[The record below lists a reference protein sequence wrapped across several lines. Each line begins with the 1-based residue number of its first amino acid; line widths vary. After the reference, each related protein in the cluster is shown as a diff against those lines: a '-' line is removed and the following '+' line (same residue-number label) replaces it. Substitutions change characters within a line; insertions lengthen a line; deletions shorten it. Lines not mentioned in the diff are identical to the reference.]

1 MSEEDREW
9 LEQAM
14 KQYTFDE
21 AGKLKEIVQ
30 QMKHDVNANFQVENG
45 AKSGDEL
52 YEMLEQ
58 LQEIIEMHERNTLNF
73 FVMGGMEFLL
83 AFI

>member
-21 AGKLKEIVQ
+21 AGKLKETVE
-30 QMKHDVNANFQVENG
+30 QMKKDYEADFDHVRG
-45 AKSGDEL
+45 AKQGDEL
-52 YEMLEQ
+52 Y
-58 LQEIIEMHERNTLNF
+58 
-73 FVMGGMEFLL
+73 
-83 AFI
+83 